1 MECYAHFLKQPEVEN
16 TKWKSSSTWSCRLY
30 SQRNFHLVNQ
40 QCRIRKSTWSVTV
53 VIHCYK
59 KYIIFGFDELGGR
72 RGGLVER
79 VGLREDLLYLL
90 LKQKKSLTFG
100 QESLWVL
107 FHVPSQ
113 LLLSNVVSA
122 HANSCL
128 SYDCNGSV
136 YFDTIKFASSG
147 KHAYARLVPEAVG
160 DLDALAEGEGNAK

>member
-1 MECYAHFLKQPEVEN
+1 MQDQKVHMKCYSRDSLLQKIYHIWF
-16 TKWKSSSTWSCRLY
+16 WW
-30 SQRNFHLVNQ
+30 
-40 QCRIRKSTWSVTV
+40 IR
-53 VIHCYK
+53 
-59 KYIIFGFDELGGR
+59 G
-72 RGGLVER
+72 RGGGLIER

>member
-1 MECYAHFLKQPEVEN
+1 MQDQKVHMKCYSRDSLLQKIYHIWF
-16 TKWKSSSTWSCRLY
+16 WW
-30 SQRNFHLVNQ
+30 
-40 QCRIRKSTWSVTV
+40 IR
-53 VIHCYK
+53 
-59 KYIIFGFDELGGR
+59 GEGR
-72 RGGLVER
+72 GLIER